1 MNGFLGFL
9 PLLLMLIF
17 GIALWALGQ
26 FLRRRGWGERLDF
39 IDTRLRKAQAII
51 GRFSAIL
58 GLAWL
63 GAGSAL
69 SHTPYWEAK
78 VAGKFLTRLNH
89 KKKTV
94 DINNSNHRF
103 FYVSKVLH
111 YRNGVNYALQAEST
125 DIKGNLGNALP
136 SGTA

>member
-69 SHTPYWEAK
+69 SHTPLL
-78 VAGKFLTRLNH
+78 G
-89 KKKTV
+89 
-94 DINNSNHRF
+94 
-103 FYVSKVLH
+103 SKSSRKILDTFKSQEK
-111 YRNGVNYALQAEST
+111 NGRY
-125 DIKGNLGNALP
+125 
-136 SGTA
+136 